1 MRKNRYL
8 VGGCLIGVGLLLSG
22 TISSTPQEPATTDIT
37 TGASPMKPVKRD
49 TTRQKKR
56 SKSSKPKTQKQKN
69 TTSTIHA

>member
-8 VGGCLIGVGLLLSG
+8 VGGCLIGFGLLLSG
-22 TISSTPQEPATTDIT
+22 TISSAPQEPATTDIT
-37 TGASPMKPVKRD
+37 TGASPVKPVKRD

-56 SKSSKPKTQKQKN
+56 SKSSKPKTQKQKK